1 MTQQLVEIPEKETLP
16 LKTVLQGSVLILISN
31 LIYISNNYLVAW
43 TGLLAPE
50 IALVRGGLQL
60 LVFGCLVWRRRG
72 TNKESGIIITVKRR
86 FYESF

>member
-1 MTQQLVEIPEKETLP
+1 MMEIPKKETLP
-16 LKTVLQGSVLILISN
+16 LKTVLQGSALILISN

-60 LVFGCLVWRRRG
+60 LIFGSLVWRRRG
-72 TNKESGIIITVKRR
+72 TNKESGSIIKVKRR
-86 FYESF
+86 FYETF

>member
-1 MTQQLVEIPEKETLP
+1 MMEIPKKETLP
-16 LKTVLQGSVLILISN
+16 LKTVLQGSALILISN

-60 LVFGCLVWRRRG
+60 LIFGSLVWRSRG
-72 TNKESGIIITVKRR
+72 TNKESGSIIAVERI
-86 FYESF
+86 FY